1 MMTVKDKILALLL
14 VLAFNAF
21 AAAWTGSNSEPEN
34 MKKIDG
40 KPFYVITTADELA
53 WFAAQVNA
61 GQTSI
66 NAVLGNDVVFGENT
80 SSLNSKNW
88 TPIGKDST
96 KMFSGIFDGAS
107 YTIYGLYSHQRRIS
121 GLFGVI
127 GENAV
132 VKNITMASSKVRI
145 DSNNGSA
152 GSIAGV
158 NNGLVTNCINRGLVE
173 IPIRFGS
180 SGGIVGSAG
189 GIVGS
194 NSGRIKYSKNQNT
207 LTYDNGG
214 DTVQVSQFHF
224 GGICGFNKGEIS
236 KSENNGAITLK
247 IKIVTNFFMESRVR
261 LIGAVAGIVG
271 WNEGTISLSKN
282 LKAISASFTRT
293 DQYSYNGTSTYAGG
307 IVAANYG
314 QIKNCFNTGTYS
326 AIRQETISKEV
337 PGTVGGV
344 SAVNNGT
351 GSVKTSFDVQSLNY
365 YLNKSA
371 VSSTSE
377 NMQKDQFAWIL
388 NTTNGA
394 EENSGVW
401 TRGSEG
407 YPTFANEDSLAICKI
422 VFNDDGVTSNRY
434 TNYKG
439 VVSFPE
445 NPEPAERL
453 VFSGWFNADDIR
465 VKPTTVFVADQTVN
479 AVYVDASNVFWT
491 INFYNAAP
499 ADTLLE
505 SKTYQHGSIV
515 TYGGETPIKEQT
527 AQYSYTFKG
536 WDVDPTNAFE
546 DFNYHAVYDSTIRS
560 YTIVFNNYDGTE
572 IESGTYEYGKT
583 PACSVIPTRAAT
595 AEWTYS
601 HKGWNP
607 AVDVVTGPA
616 TYTATFD
623 SSKVEYKVT
632 FMNGTAVID
641 EQMVPYGDA
650 AVAPTNV
657 SREGYKFV
665 GWNTSFAKVT
675 ENLTVKAL
683 FEELPT
689 YFVKIVD
696 DGGVKIDSVNVKEGG
711 VYFLPEPETR
721 EGYAFAG
728 YFNEGMGFILAGEG
742 ITVTADIEITA
753 FYAEIPKSSSS
764 STPKSSSSSISSS
777 SAKSSSSS
785 AKSSSSVRSSS
796 SSSKLSSSS
805 AKTSIVMQNSMPKF
819 RVSVNSRGIQLSGAE
834 VGTAYVLL
842 DMQGRVL
849 QRGCIVSASFNIAVP
864 NVGQYFVKV
873 GNQVRNV
880 RVK

>member
-1 MMTVKDKILALLL
+1 MKKTIKIYLMAMISLIAMLSM
-14 VLAFNAF
+14 NAF
-21 AAAWTGSNSEPEN
+21 AAAWTGSTSEPEN

-61 GQTSI
+61 GNASI
-66 NAVLGNDVVFGENT
+66 NAVLGNDIVFGADKNAR
-80 SSLNSKNW
+80 SSAQW
-88 TPIGKDST
+88 TPIGNDT
-96 KMFSGIFDGAS
+96 EHPFAGILDGAG
-107 YTIYGLYSHQRRIS
+107 YTIYGIYVNGIPIAGIVGVLQTGGVVRNLKTNS
-121 GLFGVI
+121 GYIRGNSRVGGFVANNEGVI
-127 GENAV
+127 HSVEN
-132 VKNITMASSKVRI
+132 NNQIEASYKS
-145 DSNNGSA
+145 GS
-152 GSIAGV
+152 GNSIY
-158 NNGLVTNCINRGLVE
+158 I
-173 IPIRFGS
+173 
-180 SGGIVGSAG
+180 GGIVGHNNGTIATSSNKASISNQAPTAFTGGIAGMNSGKIEDSKNTGSVSATSSYQSGDAVYTGGIAGYNTGSINRTKNDGAISADGTYFYSATGSSASGNSNCTYQGTDYTSHYSCKAYKNTYVG
-189 GIVGS
+189 GIVGYSTIIVDNSVNGGKTTNS
-194 NSGRIKYSKNQNT
+194 NSKNRYIN
-207 LTYDNGG
+207 
-214 DTVQVSQFHF
+214 
-224 GGICGFNKGEIS
+224 
-236 KSENNGAITLK
+236 
-247 IKIVTNFFMESRVR
+247 
-261 LIGAVAGIVG
+261 
-271 WNEGTISLSKN
+271 
-282 LKAISASFTRT
+282 
-293 DQYSYNGTSTYAGG
+293 G
-307 IVAANYG
+307 IVASGTA
-314 QIKNCFNTGTYS
+314 KNSMDLLSLKYWL
-326 AIRQETISKEV
+326 
-337 PGTVGGV
+337 
-344 SAVNNGT
+344 NGT
-351 GSVKTSFDVQSLNY
+351 EVQGT
-365 YLNKSA
+365 A
-371 VSSTSE
+371 E

-388 NTTNGA
+388 NTTNGT

-407 YPTFANEDSLAICKI
+407 YPTFANEDSLAIRKI

-439 VVSFPE
+439 IVSFPE
-445 NPEPAERL
+445 DPEPAEGL

-479 AVYVDASNVFWT
+479 AVYVDASDVFWT

-505 SKTYQHGSIV
+505 SKSYQHGSIV
-515 TYGGETPIKEQT
+515 TYGGETPTKEQT

-546 DFNYHAVYDSTIRS
+546 DFDYHAVYDSTIRS
-560 YTIVFNNYDGTE
+560 YTVVFNNYDGTE
-572 IESGTYEYGKT
+572 IESGTYEYGKI
-583 PACSVIPTRAAT
+583 PACSLIPTRAAT

-601 HKGWNP
+601 HKGWDP
-607 AVDVVTGPA
+607 AVDVVTGSA

-632 FMNGTAVID
+632 FMNGTIVID
-641 EQMVPYGDA
+641 EQMVHYGDA

-665 GWNTSFAKVT
+665 GWNISFAKVT

-696 DGGVKIDSVNVKEGG
+696 DGGVKIDSVNIKEGG

-742 ITVTADIEITA
+742 ITVTTDIVITA

-764 STPKSSSSSISSS
+764 STPKSSSSSVRSSS

-796 SSSKLSSSS
+796 SSKVMSSSS
-805 AKTSIVMQNSMPKF
+805 SKPTNVIAALQIPHFTIQVASRSIQISAAPIGSSYAIF
-819 RVSVNSRGIQLSGAE
+819 
-834 VGTAYVLL
+834 

-849 QRGCIVSASFNIAVP
+849 KQGQIDSVNFNIAMP
-864 NVGQYFVKV
+864 IAGNYLVKV
-873 GNQVRNV
+873 GNRTQRIS
-880 RVK
+880 VK